1 MASGAGAAAVREKRC
16 GSSRSPIADMTA
28 SAPVCQ
34 KRDLKCQKRPVCAR
48 HFSTSVHKSV
58 KRDLKCQKRPVCARH
73 FSTSVHKSVKRDL
86 KCQKRPVCARH
97 FSTSVCRRIRPP
109 LATTGMLSA
118 CVDQTSVKR
127 DLLPGQKRPTI
138 EAKETCVDQTS
149 VRRELLQGQKRPT
162 MCGLL
167 RACIVADCR
176 PHKCQKRTTREAK
189 ETYYMR
195 TFESLPA

>member
-34 KRDLKCQKRPVCAR
+34 
-48 HFSTSVHKSV
+48 